1 MPREDVLEVARIIES
16 LLGVPSATV
25 GQTARRMTRQER
37 QEQAARVKRFL
48 ALPRELQEGV
58 LRYAENMKGA
68 YLSKK
73 Y

>member
-1 MPREDVLEVARIIES
+1 MGTPEEAAGIIEE
-16 LLGVPSATV
+16 LTGAPPFLPK
-25 GQTARRMTRQER
+25 RKTRKEK

-48 ALPRELQEGV
+48 ALSPELQEGA
-58 LRYAENMKGA
+58 LQYAENMKGA

>member
-1 MPREDVLEVARIIES
+1 MSAVDEVARAIEAIT
-16 LLGVPSATV
+16 GVPPLLEKK
-25 GQTARRMTRQER
+25 MTRRER
-37 QEQAARVKRFL
+37 QEQAARVRRFL

-68 YLSKK
+68 YLSKN